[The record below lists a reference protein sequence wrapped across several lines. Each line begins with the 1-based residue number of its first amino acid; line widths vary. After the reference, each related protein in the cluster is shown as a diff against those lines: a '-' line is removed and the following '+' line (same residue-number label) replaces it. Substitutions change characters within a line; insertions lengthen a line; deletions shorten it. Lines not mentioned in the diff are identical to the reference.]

1 MNGSLSCIDTYLELL
16 CIRGEVILMTITPEV
31 RFLSSYRDVMK
42 ILRGKKALVTGA
54 ASGIGRSIAL
64 ALAREGVDLYLV
76 DIDDIKIDAVA
87 CDARRH
93 GIEVRTAHCDLAR
106 PEQITAVVESVLAAW
121 GRLNILVNNAGVAHR
136 GPTHEMTG
144 EQWNR
149 VLAVNLMA
157 PIQLVRE
164 FLPSLRSNEAHILN
178 VCSIFGLVS
187 TRKAAAYQTSK
198 FGLVGLS
205 AALRAE
211 YGSSDFGVTALC
223 PGFVHTPMVDELDT
237 SEAQKL
243 PPEWMFADL
252 GSVAAAAIRDIRRN
266 KGLAVVAPATR
277 ALWLLAR
284 LSPAFVDWLN
294 RRGWRAFGRRKAPS
308 RQLG

>member
-1 MNGSLSCIDTYLELL
+1 
-16 CIRGEVILMTITPEV
+16 
-31 RFLSSYRDVMK
+31 MK
-42 ILRGKKALVTGA
+42 VLRGKKALVTGA
-54 ASGIGRSIAL
+54 ASGIGRSIAI
-64 ALAREGVDLYLV
+64 ALAREGVDLYLL
-76 DIDDIKIDAVA
+76 DINDVEMDRVA
-87 CDARRH
+87 RDARQC
-93 GIEVRTAHCDLAR
+93 GVEVLTAHCDLAR
-106 PEQITAVVESVLAAW
+106 PEQITAVVETVLAAW

-136 GPTHEMTG
+136 GPTHEMTAD
-144 EQWNR
+144 QWNR

-157 PIQLVRE
+157 PIQLVRQ
-164 FLPSLRSNEAHILN
+164 FLPTLQLNDAHILN

-187 TRKAAAYQTSK
+187 TRKASAYQTSK

-211 YGSSDFGVTALC
+211 YGRSDFGVTALC
-223 PGFVHTPMVDELDT
+223 PGFVHTAMVDELDT

-243 PPEWMFADL
+243 PPEWMLADL
-252 GSVAAAAIRDIRRN
+252 ASVAAAAIRAVRQN
-266 KGLAVVAPATR
+266 KGIAVVGPATR

-308 RQLG
+308 RQPG

>member
-1 MNGSLSCIDTYLELL
+1 MQRSLWRVVHAIFWRMTAREGS
-16 CIRGEVILMTITPEV
+16 PAPHQ
-31 RFLSSYRDVMK
+31 MK
-42 ILRGKKALVTGA
+42 VLRGKRALVTGA

-76 DIDDIKIDAVA
+76 DIDDMKVDRVA
-87 CDARRH
+87 CDARRD
-93 GIEVRTAHCDLAR
+93 GVEVRTAHCDLAQ
-106 PEQITAVVESVLAAW
+106 PEQITALVESVLSAW
-121 GRLNILVNNAGVAHR
+121 GELNILVNNAGVAHR

-144 EQWNR
+144 DQWNE

-164 FLPSLRSNEAHILN
+164 FLPTLQSNEAHILN

-211 YGSSDFGVTALC
+211 YGSSRFGVTALC
-223 PGFVHTPMVDELDT
+223 PGFVHTRLVDELDT
-237 SEAQKL
+237 REAEKL
-243 PPEWMFADL
+243 PEWMFTELDTI
-252 GSVAAAAIRDIRRN
+252 AAAAIRAIRRN
-266 KGLAVVAPATR
+266 KGIVVVTALMR
-277 ALWLLAR
+277 ALWLLGR

-294 RRGWRAFGRRKAPS
+294 RRGWRAFGWRRLSS
-308 RQLG
+308 RPPG

>member
-1 MNGSLSCIDTYLELL
+1 
-16 CIRGEVILMTITPEV
+16 
-31 RFLSSYRDVMK
+31 MK
-42 ILRGKKALVTGA
+42 VLRGKKALVTGA

-76 DIDDIKIDAVA
+76 DIDDVKIDRVA

-106 PEQITAVVESVLAAW
+106 PEQITAVVESVLSGW
-121 GRLNILVNNAGVAHR
+121 GRLNILVNNAGVVYR

-149 VLAVNLMA
+149 ILAVNLMA
-157 PIQLVRE
+157 PIQLMRE

-223 PGFVHTPMVDELDT
+223 PGFVHTPMMDGLDT
-237 SEAQKL
+237 SEAEKL
-243 PPEWMFADL
+243 PPKWMFGDADT
-252 GSVAAAAIRDIRRN
+252 VAGAAIRAIRSN
-266 KGLAVVAPATR
+266 KGIAVVTPVAR
-277 ALWLLAR
+277 AVWLLER

-294 RRGWRAFGRRKAPS
+294 RRGWRSFGRRKASS
-308 RQLG
+308 RQPG

>member
-1 MNGSLSCIDTYLELL
+1 
-16 CIRGEVILMTITPEV
+16 
-31 RFLSSYRDVMK
+31 MK
-42 ILRGKKALVTGA
+42 VLRGKKALVTGA

-76 DIDDIKIDAVA
+76 DIDDLKIDGVMRE
-87 CDARRH
+87 ARSH
-93 GIEVRTAHCDLAR
+93 GIEVRTARCDLAR
-106 PEQITAVVESVLAAW
+106 PEEVTALVASVLAAW

-136 GPTHEMTG
+136 GPTHEMSSDR
-144 EQWNR
+144 WNR
-149 VLAVNLMA
+149 LLAVNLMA

-164 FLPSLRSNEAHILN
+164 FLPSLQSNEAHILN
-178 VCSIFGLVS
+178 VCSIFGLLS

-211 YGSSDFGVTALC
+211 YGNPVFGVTALC
-223 PGFVHTPMVDELDT
+223 PGFVHTPMVDELDIDNT
-237 SEAQKL
+237 EKL
-243 PPEWMFADL
+243 PPQRLFIDL
-252 GSVAAAAIRDIRRN
+252 DRVAAAAIRAIRKN
-266 KGLAVVAPATR
+266 KGIVVVPLAAR

-294 RRGWRAFGRRKAPS
+294 RRGWRLASALDSAPAS
-308 RQLG
+308 

>member
-1 MNGSLSCIDTYLELL
+1 L
-16 CIRGEVILMTITPEV
+16 
-31 RFLSSYRDVMK
+31 
-42 ILRGKKALVTGA
+42 
-54 ASGIGRSIAL
+54 
-64 ALAREGVDLYLV
+64 
-76 DIDDIKIDAVA
+76 
-87 CDARRH
+87 
-93 GIEVRTAHCDLAR
+93 
-106 PEQITAVVESVLAAW
+106 VESVLSAW
-121 GRLNILVNNAGVAHR
+121 GELNILVNNAGVTHR

-144 EQWNR
+144 DQWNQ

-211 YGSSDFGVTALC
+211 YGSSRFGVTALC
-223 PGFVHTPMVDELDT
+223 PGFVHTPLVDELDT
-237 SEAQKL
+237 EKL
-243 PPEWMFADL
+243 PAEWMFTEL
-252 GSVAAAAIRDIRRN
+252 ETIAAAAIRAIRRN
-266 KGLAVVAPATR
+266 KGVVVVTPLMR
-277 ALWLLAR
+277 ALWLLGR

-294 RRGWRAFGRRKAPS
+294 RRGWRAFGWRRLSS
-308 RQLG
+308 RPPG

>member
-1 MNGSLSCIDTYLELL
+1 
-16 CIRGEVILMTITPEV
+16 
-31 RFLSSYRDVMK
+31 MK
-42 ILRGKKALVTGA
+42 VLRGKKALVTGA
-54 ASGIGRSIAL
+54 ASGIGCSIAL

-76 DIDDIKIDAVA
+76 DINDIEINRVA
-87 CDARRH
+87 REARRR
-93 GIEVRTAHCDLAR
+93 GVEVLTAHCDLAR
-106 PEQITAVVESVLAAW
+106 TEQITAVVETVLAAW

-144 EQWNR
+144 DQWNR

-157 PIQLVRE
+157 PIQLMRE
-164 FLPSLRSNEAHILN
+164 FLPSLQSNEAHILN

-211 YGSSDFGVTALC
+211 YGSPHFGVTALC
-223 PGFVHTPMVDELDT
+223 PGFVHTPLVDELAP
-237 SEAQKL
+237 SEAEKL
-243 PPEWMFADL
+243 PPEWMFTDPDT
-252 GSVAAAAIRDIRRN
+252 VAGAAIQAIRRN
-266 KGLAVVAPATR
+266 TGIAVVTPVTH

-284 LSPAFVDWLN
+284 VSPAFVDWLN
-294 RRGWRAFGRRKAPS
+294 SRGWRSFGWRRFPS
-308 RQLG
+308 RPSDTASAAGPADDR

>member
-1 MNGSLSCIDTYLELL
+1 
-16 CIRGEVILMTITPEV
+16 
-31 RFLSSYRDVMK
+31 MK
-42 ILRGKKALVTGA
+42 VFRGKKALVTGA

-76 DIDDIKIDAVA
+76 DINDIEIDQVA
-87 CDARRH
+87 REARRC
-93 GIEVRTAHCDLAR
+93 GVEVLTAHCDLAR
-106 PEQITAVVESVLAAW
+106 TEQITAVVETVLAAW

-144 EQWNR
+144 DQWNR

-157 PIQLVRE
+157 PIQLMRE
-164 FLPSLRSNEAHILN
+164 FLPSLQSNEAHILN

-211 YGSSDFGVTALC
+211 YGNSHFGVTALC
-223 PGFVHTPMVDELDT
+223 PGFVHTRLVDELDT
-237 SEAQKL
+237 SEVQKL
-243 PPEWMFADL
+243 PPEWMFTDPDT
-252 GSVAAAAIRDIRRN
+252 VARAAIRAIRKN
-266 KGLAVVAPATR
+266 KGIAVVTRVTR

-294 RRGWRAFGRRKAPS
+294 RRGWRSFRWPGQRLFRLLSK
-308 RQLG
+308 

>member
-1 MNGSLSCIDTYLELL
+1 MG
-16 CIRGEVILMTITPEV
+16 RG
-31 RFLSSYRDVMK
+31 DQMK
-42 ILRGKKALVTGA
+42 VLRGKKAVVTGA

-76 DIDDIKIDAVA
+76 DAIKMDGVA
-87 CDARRH
+87 REAGGY
-93 GIEVRTAHCDLAR
+93 GIEVRTAHCDLAQ
-106 PEQITAVVESVLAAW
+106 PEQITAVVQRVLAEW

-136 GPTHEMTG
+136 GATHAMTAD
-144 EQWNR
+144 QWNR

-157 PIQLVRE
+157 PIQLIRQ
-164 FLPSLRSNEAHILN
+164 FLPSLQSNEAHILN

-211 YGSSDFGVTALC
+211 YGSSGFGVTALC
-223 PGFVHTPMVDELDT
+223 PGFVHTPMVDELDA
-237 SEAQKL
+237 SEAEKL
-243 PPEWMFADL
+243 PPEWMFADVDT
-252 GSVAAAAIRDIRRN
+252 VAAAAIRAIRRN
-266 KGLAVVAPATR
+266 KGIAVVTPMMR
-277 ALWLLAR
+277 GLWLLGR

-294 RRGWRAFGRRKAPS
+294 RRGWRAFGWRRLRPINGEGTSGAVS
-308 RQLG
+308 AGDR

>member
-1 MNGSLSCIDTYLELL
+1 
-16 CIRGEVILMTITPEV
+16 
-31 RFLSSYRDVMK
+31 MK
-42 ILRGKKALVTGA
+42 VLRGKKALVTGA

-76 DIDDIKIDAVA
+76 DIDEMKVGLVGS
-87 CDARRH
+87 DARRH
-93 GIEVRTAHCDLAR
+93 GVEVRTAQCDVAK
-106 PEQITAVVESVLAAW
+106 PEQITGLVKTVLSAW
-121 GRLNILVNNAGVAHR
+121 GELNILVNNAGVAHR
-136 GPTHEMTG
+136 GPTHDMSSN
-144 EQWNR
+144 QWNQ

-164 FLPSLRSNEAHILN
+164 FLPSLRSHEAHILN

-211 YGSSDFGVTALC
+211 YGSSRFGVTALC
-223 PGFVHTPMVDELDT
+223 PGFVRTALVDELDP
-237 SEAQKL
+237 SEAEKL
-243 PPEWMFADL
+243 PPEWMFTNPDT
-252 GSVAAAAIRDIRRN
+252 VAAAAIQAIRRN
-266 KGLAVVAPATR
+266 TGIAVVTPVTR

-284 LSPAFVDWLN
+284 VSPSFVDWLN
-294 RRGWRAFGRRKAPS
+294 RRGWRRFGWRTVSPRPS
-308 RQLG
+308 DTSNAAGAGGGRSG